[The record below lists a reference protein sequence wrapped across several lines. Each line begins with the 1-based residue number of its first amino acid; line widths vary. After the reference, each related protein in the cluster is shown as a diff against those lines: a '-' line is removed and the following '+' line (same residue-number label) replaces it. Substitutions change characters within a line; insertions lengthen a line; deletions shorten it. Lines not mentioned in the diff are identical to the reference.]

1 MASTRTTATK
11 RRGAWPKANHSPPS
25 GLAGQSDI
33 LCNARCGPVV
43 TRQST
48 ISTICNTASA
58 ARRPVS
64 KLSTLYFS
72 APLYGA
78 PTRPRWWVR
87 APYGGWGGWGG
98 WVELFCARSVLNT
111 RCVDLWCSVRVSV
124 ARNQRPDVPSARPLR
139 QSLSCCPQGRRNDN
153 MLFKGEVRTKRRMS
167 CRLGQPHRTTQQR
180 RTTKRS
186 RPGPR
191 WPGGMTWQ
199 YRARSSDSEAVSIR
213 TVIVA

>member
-1 MASTRTTATK
+1 MRFALETGKTVESQRDETVESQRDET
-11 RRGAWPKANHSPPS
+11 
-25 GLAGQSDI
+25 
-33 LCNARCGPVV
+33 VF
-43 TRQST
+43 
-48 ISTICNTASA
+48 
-58 ARRPVS
+58 PVS
-64 KLSTLYFS
+64 LRSTKMVS
-72 APLYGA
+72 
-78 PTRPRWWVR
+78 
-87 APYGGWGGWGG
+87 
-98 WVELFCARSVLNT
+98 LFGARSVLNT
-111 RCVDLWCSVRVSV
+111 CLWCSVRVSV